1 MSQDHAAASVIEE
14 RTGAVAILTINR
26 PEVRNALD
34 QATLTALYDGIRTAD
49 IDPTVRA
56 IILTGAGDR
65 AFSAGMDLKA
75 FERDGAPDVAT
86 RPVNLLRDGGVR
98 TPTIAAVNGAA
109 IGGGFELALACD
121 LRIAAVSA
129 YFALPETGRGLIAS
143 EGGTDLPRQLPLA
156 VALEMGLA
164 GAPLDAARA
173 LAFGLVNN
181 LVPDGQALSAALA
194 LAQSIA
200 GNSPAAVVET
210 KRLMYLALN
219 ASQQERRVANL
230 AATER
235 LLRGPDAAEGTAA
248 FLAKRPPVW
257 AASD

>member
-49 IDPTVRA
+49 TDPAVRA

-75 FERDGAPDVAT
+75 FERDGTPDRAT

-121 LRIAAVSA
+121 LRIASAGA

-156 VALEMGLA
+156 IALAMGLA

-173 LAFGLVNN
+173 LALGLVNE
-181 LVPDGQALSAALA
+181 VVSEALPAALT
-194 LAQSIA
+194 LARAIA
-200 GNSPAAVVET
+200 EKSPTAVAET
-210 KRLMYLALN
+210 KRLMYLALD
-219 ASQQERRVANL
+219 ASQQERRAANHE
-230 AATER
+230 ATER
-235 LLRGPDAAEGTAA
+235 LLSGPDAAEGAAA

-257 AASD
+257 TGID